1 MIFVLINLVRALS
14 WLLTIL
20 VIVDVFMSYFVPPT
34 HSLRVAL
41 DRLVSPL
48 LKPIRQVVPAVQG
61 IDFSPVI
68 LMFAIQLVE
77 WALIRILLTI
87 G

>member
-1 MIFVLINLVRALS
+1 MVFVLINLVRALS

-20 VIVDVFMSYFVPPT
+20 IIVDVFMSYLLPPT
-34 HSLRVAL
+34 HGLRAAL

-48 LKPIRQVVPAVQG
+48 LKPIQRVVPAVQG

-77 WALIRILLTI
+77 WVLVSILLRI